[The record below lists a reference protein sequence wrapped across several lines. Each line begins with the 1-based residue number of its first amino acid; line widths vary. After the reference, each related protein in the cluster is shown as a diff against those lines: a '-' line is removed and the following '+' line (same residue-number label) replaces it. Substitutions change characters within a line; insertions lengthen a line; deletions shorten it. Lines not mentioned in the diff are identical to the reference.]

1 MEKLTFKKELEILI
15 NKYGLD
21 ADTETPDFVL
31 ANVACDALAS
41 YAGAIQARKEYKKIF
56 PGKTIEVR
64 EVAPQIPKEILK
76 VADAVAKA
84 LGENCTV
91 EIIGMK
97 PMQSEVKPKRK
108 RKRNKSKNNG

>member
-21 ADTETPDFVL
+21 ADTETPDFIL
-31 ANVACDALAS
+31 ANIACDALAS
-41 YAGAIQARKEYKKIF
+41 YAGAVGAREHKNIVS
-56 PGKTIEVR
+56 GKTIEVR

>member
-15 NKYGLD
+15 NKYGID
-21 ADTETPDFVL
+21 ADTNTPDFIL
-31 ANVACDALAS
+31 AELAVEAIS
-41 YAGAIQARKEYKKIF
+41 SFGAATQAREKHKNIA
-56 PGKTIEVR
+56 PGISVDMR
-64 EVAPQIPKEILK
+64 ETTPEIPKYLLQ

-84 LGENCTV
+84 LGGNCTV

-97 PMQSEVKPKRK
+97 PPQSEVKPK